1 VEFNPA
7 QVAAY
12 RLLGYENRIMAAKDF
27 KDDTKD
33 AGEIGAGHG
42 VTALYEIVPTAAAG
56 NSPVIDEPLKYQ
68 PRETVAAKPAAEAG
82 PASSELLTLKLR
94 YKEPTG
100 DTSQERVFPLEDTGT
115 TFENAST
122 NLRFAA
128 AVAEFGM
135 LLRGSAHRGE
145 ASLAHVTATAAGA
158 LGTDPG
164 GLRAEFLDLVRE
176 AGALLP
182 HRGGPL
188 PN

>member
-1 VEFNPA
+1 
-7 QVAAY
+7 
-12 RLLGYENRIMAAKDF
+12 M
-27 KDDTKD
+27 
-33 AGEIGAGHG
+33 
-42 VTALYEIVPTAAAG
+42 
-56 NSPVIDEPLKYQ
+56 
-68 PRETVAAKPAAEAG
+68 
-82 PASSELLTLKLR
+82 
-94 YKEPTG
+94 
-100 DTSQERVFPLEDTGT
+100 FPLEDTGT

-135 LLRGSAHRGE
+135 LLRSSEHRGQ

-158 LGTDPG
+158 LGADPG

-182 HRGGPL
+182 HRGGPI

>member
-1 VEFNPA
+1 
-7 QVAAY
+7 
-12 RLLGYENRIMAAKDF
+12 MAAKDF

-42 VTALYEIVPTAAAG
+42 VTALYEIVPTAAADK
-56 NSPVIDEPLKYQ
+56 SPVIDEPLKYQ
-68 PRETVAAKPAAEAG
+68 PKETVAAKAAVAADAG

-145 ASLAHVTATAAGA
+145 ATLAHVTATAAEA

-182 HRGGPL
+182 HRGGPI